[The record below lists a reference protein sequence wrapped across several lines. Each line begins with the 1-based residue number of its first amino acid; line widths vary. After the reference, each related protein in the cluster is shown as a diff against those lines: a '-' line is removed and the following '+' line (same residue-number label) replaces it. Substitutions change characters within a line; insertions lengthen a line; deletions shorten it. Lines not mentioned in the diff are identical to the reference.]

1 MTRGAAETITAGN
14 QTNGTSVTNVLSWS
28 APKKAKVGVERIATT
43 TMLMRS
49 ANPRTFHAAIIP
61 ARRASA
67 AVAPARRQTAA
78 TPQTRIAKSAS
89 GITTKAASG
98 GSTKSDA
105 DTARQCKRF
114 GGSLRYILARTRRS
128 AI

>member
-1 MTRGAAETITAGN
+1 
-14 QTNGTSVTNVLSWS
+14 VTNVLSWS
-28 APKKAKVGVERIATT
+28 APKKAKVRCRENRHDDDVDEERE
-43 TMLMRS
+43 S
-49 ANPRTFHAAIIP
+49 EDVPRRDHSRTP
-61 ARRASA
+61 SVCGCCPRASPDRSD
-67 AVAPARRQTAA
+67 APDEDRKECERDHDKGT
-78 TPQTRIAKSAS
+78 
-89 GITTKAASG
+89 SG